1 MVKITVVKNM
11 NLAELLN
18 YIIKNEIREKLYYT
32 KKGNSIWITKNGFIN
47 FQKPVETDDVFETII
62 DEEVTEETEIP
73 LLLEIYVSIDNTKI
87 CSNVWEDTT
96 ISDVEDTRSI
106 AFHMMK
112 SEGTT
117 TLLWTKEGGMQ

>member
-18 YIIKNEIREKLYYT
+18 YIIKKEIREKLYYT

>member
-117 TLLWTKEGGMQ
+117 ALLWTKEGGMQ